1 MTSPTDPHQDAHPQP
16 APHRT
21 GNEYPLL
28 DIPFS
33 AVIDGRRYTGDG
45 ISLVEAEVSGLVDPA
60 IDGTERV
67 VHLIFEFPGFQIV
80 LAPAARISRNRD
92 NGFEL
97 VFTEPTGDHHAQL
110 RQVLNDYI
118 SGDLTSSG
126 DLIRS
131 ADLTR
136 GDVPRHPADA
146 KPGFAARARRVL
158 GTLMV
163 LLLAAIL
170 VATAAY
176 LVDRRVFTTNITTP
190 ARVMPAGQTLR
201 ATADGQ
207 LSFVDLEAGEG
218 DVLYAIDTSD
228 GETLTIAMPC
238 DCTARP
244 INATPG
250 DTVLAGDAVAAV
262 ASEDAGLVIEAEVPR
277 AMIYEIERAGGV
289 RAELSDGTTFT
300 ASLAEGAHIPSGGA
314 PDDYATLTFAPDSGL
329 PEGAA
334 GRIARLSV
342 SHDPFGPALRRA
354 EAGLNELETL
364 IQ

>member
-1 MTSPTDPHQDAHPQP
+1 MTSPTDPHQDSTPRP
-16 APHRT
+16 TPHRT

-33 AVIDGRRYTGDG
+33 ALIDGRRYSGEG
-45 ISLVEAEVSGLVDPA
+45 ISLVEAEVSGLIDPA
-60 IDGTERV
+60 LDGTERV
-67 VHLIFEFPGFQIV
+67 VQLVFEFPGFQILLSPSV
-80 LAPAARISRNRD
+80 RIWRTRED
-92 NGFEL
+92 AFEL

-110 RQVLNDYI
+110 RQLLNDYI

-126 DLIRS
+126 ALMRS

-136 GDVPRHPADA
+136 DGAPRHPADA
-146 KPGFAARARRVL
+146 KPGFGARVRRVL
-158 GTLMV
+158 GTLMI
-163 LLLAAIL
+163 LALAAIL
-170 VATAAY
+170 IATAAY
-176 LVDRRVFTTNITTP
+176 LVDRRVFTTHITTP

-207 LSFVDLEAGEG
+207 ISFVDVEAGEG

-238 DCTARP
+238 DCSARP

-250 DTVLAGDAVAAV
+250 DTVLAGDAVFAV
-262 ASEDAGLVIEAEVPR
+262 ASGDAGLVIEAEVPR
-277 AMIYEIERAGGV
+277 ELIYDIQRAGGV
-289 RAELSDGTTFT
+289 TAELSDGTTFT
-300 ASLAEGAHIPSGGA
+300 ASLTEGAHIPAGGA
-314 PDDYATLTFAPDSGL
+314 PDDYATLTFEPDTALPDS
-329 PEGAA
+329 AA

-342 SHDPFGPALRRA
+342 SHDPFGPALSRV
-354 EAGLNELETL
+354 EEGIDDLETF